1 MIDKDK
7 KVDDSLPGR
16 PRKSSYT
23 YEEII
28 EAGNQNLNMWGFT
41 CFTNMAAG
49 MEKGVL
55 THSEVLSNAEKFKEK
70 FKEFISQLMI
80 TYKRGN

>member
-1 MIDKDK
+1 MIRNYGGDA
-7 KVDDSLPGR
+7 VGMSTLP
-16 PRKSSYT
+16 
-23 YEEII
+23 EIV
-28 EAGNQNLNMWGFT
+28 EAGNQNLNMWAFT

-55 THSEVLSNAEKFKEK
+55 THSEVFSNAEK

-80 TYKRGN
+80 TYKREN